1 MARDKIRSELES
13 ELQDELDNNDGIES
27 RVELLL
33 LQLVRLQKQIL
44 AELVR
49 QGQAGP

>member
-1 MARDKIRSELES
+1 MARDKTRSELES

-33 LQLVRLQKQIL
+33 LQLVRIQKQIL

-49 QGQAGP
+49 QGQARP